1 MSENS
6 ESAEGGTGDAANSDA
21 ADLGS
26 SAWLWA
32 ADADT
37 VEVAVDPTVAGA
49 LGHCLITLVDRTPP
63 PSRDDWFT
71 SRVAIPLTRK
81 KATAVLERATA
92 LVCQVLGRN
101 GSGESVRL
109 DSDAFEAFAES
120 LQLVFFH
127 LTRHEDRLREAPD
140 FSLHDQQML
149 EALERL
155 FEETVVMCSPFRPCR
170 AGDFLLLWTTD
181 DRRLVADLI
190 EELRTI
196 VAGSDDP
203 ALSRL
208 FPDGYT
214 DDDDANVAWQLLA
227 RHDLAARRL
236 AAMEVV
242 AGLQTRT
249 RCEAD
254 ELGALTR
261 TLNDIRLVLAE
272 RMDLTEESVQPRR
285 GSSEEQ
291 LWAVYEHLGARVHQ
305 LIAALRTTL

>member
-1 MSENS
+1 
-6 ESAEGGTGDAANSDA
+6 
-21 ADLGS
+21 
-26 SAWLWA
+26 
-32 ADADT
+32 
-37 VEVAVDPTVAGA
+37 
-49 LGHCLITLVDRTPP
+49 
-63 PSRDDWFT
+63 
-71 SRVAIPLTRK
+71 
-81 KATAVLERATA
+81 
-92 LVCQVLGRN
+92 
-101 GSGESVRL
+101 
-109 DSDAFEAFAES
+109 
-120 LQLVFFH
+120 
-127 LTRHEDRLREAPD
+127 
-140 FSLHDQQML
+140 
-149 EALERL
+149 
-155 FEETVVMCSPFRPCR
+155 
-170 AGDFLLLWTTD
+170 
-181 DRRLVADLI
+181 
-190 EELRTI
+190 
-196 VAGSDDP
+196 
-203 ALSRL
+203 L